1 MVSTTKGRLAA
12 RLPASQA
19 PMPQVTRGKNERVGI
34 AVRLS
39 HDDWYRASEFALRQ
53 GTSLQK
59 LIVTGLSELMKQQ
72 GLPPLSGK

>member
-1 MVSTTKGRLAA
+1 MVSATKGRSAT
-12 RLPASQA
+12 RPPSTKA

-39 HDDWYRASEFALRQ
+39 HNDWYRASEFALRQ

-59 LIVTGLSELMKQQ
+59 LIVAGLSELMKQQ

>member
-1 MVSTTKGRLAA
+1 MVSTTKGRSAS
-12 RLPASQA
+12 RTPAPQA

-59 LIVTGLSELMKQQ
+59 LIVAGLSELMKQQ

>member
-1 MVSTTKGRLAA
+1 MASTTKKKSGSGLAT
-12 RLPASQA
+12 PPA

-59 LIVTGLSELMKQQ
+59 LIVAGLSELMKQQ